1 MHFIKQQ
8 QKYNAFTGAD
18 ILIIYIPK
26 KDGVYYL
33 IFRSYLC
40 LLHCVYYIQLDNR
53 DLQSCQVTQGK
64 DVAIIAISK
73 STLCTLGHQAVPRL
87 ISGLDLMW
95 HTSTILIGEEFFDF
109 CCLGS
114 DCLAMKQWNHSFPGQ
129 NCPLVP
135 PTWAIMRDIIVT
147 AGSSSNSSGG
157 GHSNNTMAAAVAA
170 RKCHCH
176 HAHALGMIPATFCRH
191 AS

>member
-1 MHFIKQQ
+1 MVTSWLLLCTRDSILHSHIVFTEYPGNQKQTKRSIMHFIKQQ

-33 IFRSYLC
+33 ILRNYLC

-53 DLQSCQVTQGK
+53 DLQSCQVDQGK

-87 ISGLDLMW
+87 VSGLDLMW
-95 HTSTILIGEEFFDF
+95 HTSTREVLIGEELFDF

-114 DCLAMKQWNHSFPGQ
+114 DC
-129 NCPLVP
+129 
-135 PTWAIMRDIIVT
+135 
-147 AGSSSNSSGG
+147 
-157 GHSNNTMAAAVAA
+157 
-170 RKCHCH
+170 
-176 HAHALGMIPATFCRH
+176 
-191 AS
+191 